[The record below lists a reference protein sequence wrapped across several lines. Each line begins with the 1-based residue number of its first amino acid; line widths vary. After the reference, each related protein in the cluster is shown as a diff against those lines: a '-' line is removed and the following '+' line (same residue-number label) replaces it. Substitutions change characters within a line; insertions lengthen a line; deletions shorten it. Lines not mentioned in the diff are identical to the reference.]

1 MKNLMSVNASLYDKI
16 KEIIPFFNSLCT
28 LEAETGSKNKAFKS
42 LEFNYKNAELSVD
55 QYDFYLR
62 SVLKSEKE
70 LRIYCSLT

>member
-55 QYDFYLR
+55 
-62 SVLKSEKE
+62 
-70 LRIYCSLT
+70 